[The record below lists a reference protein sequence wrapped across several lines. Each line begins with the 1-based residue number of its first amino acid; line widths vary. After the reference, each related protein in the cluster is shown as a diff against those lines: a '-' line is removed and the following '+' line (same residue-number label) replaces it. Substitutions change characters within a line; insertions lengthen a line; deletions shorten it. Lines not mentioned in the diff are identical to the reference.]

1 MAPRDRPDLFT
12 RLCPIEKIN
21 QRLGRWQR
29 CLNLSE
35 LCIAETGNVTNE
47 VNEPVLQHASTL
59 WVATNS
65 RRLTR
70 PGERQRRRLHAG
82 IVAGEGSRWP
92 LPLTTPMRENTIN
105 RRCIAWGSRLPAAS
119 HSLLKPKTLSPDRP
133 RVGHDRALLSAP
145 VRSRQQ
151 TADGPWRGRRRS
163 EVSWFPRL
171 RHSSVPAQYRSG

>member
-1 MAPRDRPDLFT
+1 LLLAMAPRDRPDLFT

-70 PGERQRRRLHAG
+70 PGERQRRRLHEGTA
-82 IVAGEGSRWP
+82 AGEGSGCPP
-92 LPLTTPMRENTIN
+92 LLPRRRSKKPFN

-151 TADGPWRGRRRS
+151 TADGPW
-163 EVSWFPRL
+163 
-171 RHSSVPAQYRSG
+171 